1 METYVQLYGSQPL
14 MFALIAGAAI
24 AMLAWGLI
32 SAMNSWFNP
41 LRRRMASLRGAG
53 ESAATLPQ
61 PGEGKGFAALWSRF
75 EPHAEAERSKQAL
88 RLAQAGF
95 RTRGLAGLVIVLKLL
110 LAVGLPILVLLLLPA
125 LAKGRIEMPMMV
137 LIAAGAGFFGM
148 ILPEAFLD
156 RRIQWRKEALMEGF
170 PDALDLLVA
179 CTEAGLS
186 FNAALERV
194 VEQMP
199 ASQPELAYELS
210 QVNAEIRAGIDR
222 TRALRNL
229 AERTGLD
236 EIRGLVSLITHS
248 TRLGTGIA
256 GTLRIYA
263 EEFRDRRMQRA
274 EEIAAT
280 VSTKLIFP
288 LVLCLFPSFF
298 VIAVG
303 PAVIGVVRALAGT
316 PLQG

>member
-1 METYVQLYGSQPL
+1 METYLQLDGDQAA
-14 MFALIAGAAI
+14 MFALIAGAAV
-24 AMLAWGLI
+24 AMLAWGLTAA
-32 SAMNSWFNP
+32 STLWFSP
-41 LRRRMASLRGAG
+41 MRRRLAALRGDPAAAG
-53 ESAATLPQ
+53 DAPFGWRSAA
-61 PGEGKGFAALWSRF
+61 AWWSRF
-75 EPHAEAERSKQAL
+75 EPRAEADRTRQRL
-88 RLAQAGF
+88 RLAQAGY
-95 RTRGLAGLVIVLKLL
+95 RARGLGGVVSLLKVL
-110 LAVGLPILVLLLLPA
+110 LAIGLPALAMMLLPA
-125 LAKGRIEMPMMV
+125 LLDGRLRMPVIV
-137 LIAAGAGFFGM
+137 LIAAGTGALGM
-148 ILPEAFLD
+148 LLPEAFLQ
-156 RRIQWRKEALMEGF
+156 RRIESRKDRLMEGF

-199 ASQPELAYELS
+199 ASQPELAWELA

-222 TRALRNL
+222 TSALKRL

-280 VSTKLIFP
+280 VSTRLIFP

-298 VIAVG
+298 VIAIG

-316 PLQG
+316 PLAE

>member
-1 METYVQLYGSQPL
+1 METVLSGPQSW
-14 MFALIAGAAI
+14 MFAAAAGAAI
-24 AMLAWGLI
+24 ALLVWGGMVFSSTL
-32 SAMNSWFNP
+32 FNP
-41 LRRRMASLRGAG
+41 VRRRLAALRDSDAGAAMPNRRTGPTGGWLWMEPTDPEKRAQLRLRMAQAGLRFRGAAG
-53 ESAATLPQ
+53 ALRAAKVALVIGLPAAALLVAIPLAQGRLQ
-61 PGEGKGFAALWSRF
+61 PALIVLLAGFAAFIGW
-75 EPHAEAERSKQAL
+75 
-88 RLAQAGF
+88 
-95 RTRGLAGLVIVLKLL
+95 
-110 LAVGLPILVLLLLPA
+110 LLPD
-125 LAKGRIEMPMMV
+125 
-137 LIAAGAGFFGM
+137 GF
-148 ILPEAFLD
+148 LQ
-156 RRIQWRKEALMEGF
+156 RRIASRQATLMDAF

-199 ASQPELAYELS
+199 ASQPALAQELS
-210 QVNAEIRAGIDR
+210 LVNAEVRAGVDR
-222 TRALRNL
+222 TAALKNL

-263 EEFRDRRMQRA
+263 EDFRDRRMQRA

-288 LVLCLFPSFF
+288 LVLCLFPAFF
-298 VIAVG
+298 VVAIG
-303 PAVIGVVRALAGT
+303 PAVVNVMRVLSNN
-316 PLQG
+316 PLPGG

>member
-1 METYVQLYGSQPL
+1 MEAYLQMYGSQPL
-14 MFALIAGAAI
+14 LFALIAGAAV
-24 AMLAWGLI
+24 AMLAWGVI
-32 SAMNSWFNP
+32 AAGNTWFNP
-41 LRRRMASLRGAG
+41 IRRRLASLR
-53 ESAATLPQ
+53 ESELTSQ
-61 PGEGKGFAALWSRF
+61 VSTEHTGKGLASWWARF
-75 EPHAEAERSKQAL
+75 EPKAEEARRRS
-88 RLAQAGF
+88 RMHLAQAGL
-95 RTRGLAGLVIVLKLL
+95 RGRGIGGLLLVLRFVLAIVLPL
-110 LAVGLPILVLLLLPA
+110 LVLTFMPA
-125 LAKGRIEMPMMV
+125 LTQGKLPTALIVVFAAFAGFVGFMLPEGFVQRRIEW
-137 LIAAGAGFFGM
+137 
-148 ILPEAFLD
+148 
-156 RRIQWRKEALMEGF
+156 RREALMEGF

-199 ASQPELAYELS
+199 ASQPELAWELS

-222 TRALRNL
+222 TTALRNL
-229 AERTGLD
+229 ADRTGLD

-274 EEIAAT
+274 EEVAAT
-280 VSTKLIFP
+280 IGTRLIFP
-288 LVLCLFPSFF
+288 LVLCLFPAFF

-303 PAVIGVVRALAGT
+303 PAVVGVMRALAAN
-316 PLQG
+316 PLPG

>member
-1 METYVQLYGSQPL
+1 MTFFTSGAYQTWL
-14 MFALIAGAAI
+14 FAVTAGLAI
-24 AMLAWGLI
+24 TMLAWGLVAG
-32 SAMNSWFNP
+32 SAAMFNP
-41 LRRRMASLRGAG
+41 VRRRLAALRDGEGAALARPAPTTFWSLFEPRSEDARTRLRMRMAQGGISYKGAG
-53 ESAATLPQ
+53 GAFR
-61 PGEGKGFAALWSRF
+61 FARIVL
-75 EPHAEAERSKQAL
+75 
-88 RLAQAGF
+88 
-95 RTRGLAGLVIVLKLL
+95 LAGL
-110 LAVGLPILVLLLLPA
+110 PLVTQLVVATAFAGKVPPPMAMLVAFGAAMLGWLLPQ
-125 LAKGRIEMPMMV
+125 MV
-137 LIAAGAGFFGM
+137 LERLI
-148 ILPEAFLD
+148 EN
-156 RRIQWRKEALMEGF
+156 RKEKLMEGF

-199 ASQPELAYELS
+199 ASQPELAGELS
-210 QVNAEIRAGIDR
+210 QVNAEIRAGLDR
-222 TRALRNL
+222 TQALRNL

-280 VSTKLIFP
+280 VGTKLIFP
-288 LVLCLFPSFF
+288 LVVFLFPSFF
-298 VIAVG
+298 VVVVG
-303 PAVIGVVRALAGT
+303 PAVINVMRVLST
-316 PLQG
+316 HPLTH

>member
-1 METYVQLYGSQPL
+1 MSFFASGGYQPWI
-14 MFALIAGAAI
+14 FALTAGLAI
-24 AMLAWGLI
+24 AMLAWGVI
-32 SAMNSWFNP
+32 AGSAAALNP
-41 LRRRMASLRGAG
+41 MRRRLASLRDGEGTSLARPAQPGFWSMFEPAGEEARTRLRMHLAQGGIRFKGAG
-53 ESAATLPQ
+53 GAYR
-61 PGEGKGFAALWSRF
+61 FAR
-75 EPHAEAERSKQAL
+75 
-88 RLAQAGF
+88 
-95 RTRGLAGLVIVLKLL
+95 IVS
-110 LAVGLPILVLLLLPA
+110 LVLLPLVTQLVIA
-125 LAKGRIEMPMMV
+125 TFLAAKVSPPMAV
-137 LIAAGAGFFGM
+137 LIAMGAALLGWL
-148 ILPEAFLD
+148 LPEMVLE
-156 RRIQWRKEALMEGF
+156 RLTENRKARLMEGF

-199 ASQPELAYELS
+199 ASQPDLAEELG
-210 QVNAEIRAGIDR
+210 QVNAEIRAGLDR
-222 TRALRNL
+222 TQALRNL

-280 VSTKLIFP
+280 VGTKLIFP
-288 LVLCLFPSFF
+288 LTVFLFPSFF
-298 VIAVG
+298 VVVVG
-303 PAVIGVVRALAGT
+303 PAVISVMRALAAH
-316 PLQG
+316 PLVH